1 MRHLRAVCGLAGLA
15 RSLGVDAPVR
25 RMRLERV
32 VRGAADREHADA
44 VLAGLQ
50 RAGRRAR
57 RGDRHLHHRL
67 RVARQLQPR
76 LAQVEPVGL
85 LRHHAA
91 LHQLDDHVER
101 LVELA
106 PLVLRLQPHLVGV
119 VDQRAGPDPEHRA
132 PARLV
137 VELHH
142 AARERER
149 VVIGQRHH
157 AGAEPD
163 VARALRRRRDE
174 HFGTR
179 DDLEAAR
186 MVLADPGL
194 VIVELVEVDQQVHVA
209 LERKQRIFARR
220 MERREEHAGFHVA
233 VAVSVMRTPPRSA
246 HAAGAARARPR
257 SVSAR
262 CRRSARGR

>member
-1 MRHLRAVCGLAGLA
+1 MQASPDETRYSAGSPVISGGMIGKRRDLVEVAVEVGDPELHVGQRLLARLRHMRERDDAPLAAVRGLAGLV
-15 RSLGVDAPVR
+15 RRLGVDAPVR

-32 VRGAADREHADA
+32 VRGAADRDHADA

-67 RVARQLQPR
+67 RVARKLQPR

-91 LHQLDDHVER
+91 GHQLDDHVER

-106 PLVLRLQPHLVGV
+106 PLVLGLQPHLVGV
-119 VDQRAGPDPEHRA
+119 VDQRARPDAEHRA

-157 AGAEPD
+157 AGAEAN
-163 VARALRRRRDE
+163 VARALRRGRR
-174 HFGTR
+174 
-179 DDLEAAR
+179 
-186 MVLADPGL
+186 
-194 VIVELVEVDQQVHVA
+194 
-209 LERKQRIFARR
+209 
-220 MERREEHAGFHVA
+220 
-233 VAVSVMRTPPRSA
+233 
-246 HAAGAARARPR
+246 
-257 SVSAR
+257 
-262 CRRSARGR
+262 